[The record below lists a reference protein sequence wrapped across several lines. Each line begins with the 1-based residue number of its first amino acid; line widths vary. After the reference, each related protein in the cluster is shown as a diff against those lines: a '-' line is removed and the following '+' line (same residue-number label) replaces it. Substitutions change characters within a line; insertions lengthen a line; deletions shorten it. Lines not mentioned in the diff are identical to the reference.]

1 MAAVKQC
8 FHSGLTVFVKADA
21 GRSLKCSLKN
31 CYYSKKK
38 KKKKNCYYSNK
49 ILKNKCKKFTITSMT
64 ISP

>member
-31 CYYSKKK
+31 CYYS
-38 KKKKNCYYSNK
+38 NK